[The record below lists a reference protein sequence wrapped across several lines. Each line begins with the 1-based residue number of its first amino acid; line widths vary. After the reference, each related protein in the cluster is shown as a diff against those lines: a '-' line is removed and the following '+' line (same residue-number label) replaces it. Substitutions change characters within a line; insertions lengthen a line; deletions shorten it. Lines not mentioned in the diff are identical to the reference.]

1 VQPSPTYL
9 APVPQGPRAYRR
21 KIRTAGPLLGLL
33 PPAALGALS
42 FYLLHDNTST
52 ARGVLGFLTAILSA
66 PGLLVAGAPLAT
78 GSAPYTLAVVG
89 SAVVWLAV
97 SVAAT
102 KRATRTPVATWGD
115 YWKEYLWLGGG
126 LWLGVIGAL
135 VAANLILGGA
145 FL

>member
-1 VQPSPTYL
+1 VQPTPIYR

-21 KIRTAGPLLGLL
+21 KIRTAGPLLGLI
-33 PPAALGALS
+33 PPAVLGALAL
-42 FYLLHDNTST
+42 FLLRDNTST
-52 ARGVLGFLTAILSA
+52 ARGVLGFLTAVLAA

-78 GSAPYTLAVVG
+78 GSAPYLLAVVG
-89 SAVVWLAV
+89 SMVVWFAV
-97 SVAAT
+97 SVVAT

-115 YWKEYLWLGGG
+115 FWREYFWLGGG